1 MTARLKPSSM
11 VKRSRDQSSE
21 APSFLSWPVMTPAYL
36 SFQSQAMR
44 RNSSRPIFSRDRP
57 FSASRFSMTLWTAI
71 EAWSVP
77 GSHMQLK
84 PCILFQRVMMSG
96 RVKHRA
102 WPMWRMPVT
111 FAGGRTIENLG
122 FEDLGSPTKSPS
134 SSQNCPHFSSTG
146 LGS

>member
-21 APSFLSWPVMTPAYL
+21 RPSFLSWLVMTPAYL

-44 RNSSRPIFSRDRP
+44 RNSSRPILSRVRP

-77 GSHMQLK
+77 GSHRQLW
-84 PCILFQRVMMSG
+84 PCIRFQRVMMSG
-96 RVKHRA
+96 RVKQSA

-111 FAGGRTIENLG
+111 LAGGRTMENLG
-122 FEDLGSPTKSPS
+122 LGDFTSAA
-134 SSQNCPHFSSTG
+134 
-146 LGS
+146 